1 MIFHK
6 WFQHGDL
13 NDVTEEY
20 DIITEKGESAQV
32 RKQPPPKPPEQSE
45 NPIEQPEQPE
55 NPPKPPGLSAEEE
68 ENIRRNGELIGLAG
82 STSEGPVSQQ
92 DDEALRKIYETLAAI
107 RRFEAK
113 TQPLRNLI
121 FAKSDET
128 I

>member
-32 RKQPPPKPPEQSE
+32 RKQPPPKPPEQ
-45 NPIEQPEQPE
+45 PET
-55 NPPKPPGLSAEEE
+55 PPKPPELSAEEE
-68 ENIRRNGELIGLAG
+68 KNIRRNGGLIGLAG
-82 STSEGPVSQQ
+82 STSEGPVLQQ